1 MGKILMPIARS
12 KQIILSQT
20 SYYHCMSR
28 CVRRA
33 FLCGYDKLTGS
44 NFEHRREWFEKRLK
58 KLSSAFSID
67 VCAYAIMHNHNH
79 LVLYV
84 DTERSKT
91 WSDIEVI
98 QRWHSI
104 HPNKTITAMYL
115 DTKQRGT
122 LSPIQLSTVRKI
134 AKIYRERLTSISYF
148 MKALNQYIALKAN
161 REDHCSGRFWESRFK
176 SQALLD
182 DRAILSCMIYV
193 DLNPIRAGIATT
205 LENSHFTSIKK
216 RLKSIKLGK
225 QPSELRCLKTQFE
238 SSANSINIELSY
250 YIELIRQTAT
260 RLKNNRQVNSPDM
273 KIESNLLRQLG
284 IEEKNWLILSSHIE
298 EEFSYVVGSVV
309 CMEKYKKKVNQKKL
323 KGISTALRLFQ

>member
-1 MGKILMPIARS
+1 MPIARS

-58 KLSSAFSID
+58 KLSAAFSID

-84 DTERSKT
+84 DTERAKT
-91 WSDIEVI
+91 WSNIEVI
-98 QRWHSI
+98 RRWHSV
-104 HPNKTITAMYL
+104 HPNKTITAMYI
-115 DTKQRGT
+115 DPKQRAAM
-122 LSPIQLSTVRKI
+122 SPIQLSTVQKI
-134 AKIYRERLTSISYF
+134 ASIYRERLTNISYF
-148 MKALNQYIALKAN
+148 MKALNQYIALRAN
-161 REDHCSGRFWESRFK
+161 REDCCSGRFWESRFK

-182 DRAILSCMIYV
+182 ERAILSCMIYV
-193 DLNPIRAGIATT
+193 DLNPIRAGVATT
-205 LENSHFTSIKK
+205 LENSHYTSIKR
-216 RLKSIKLGK
+216 RLNSIKTGK
-225 QPSELRCLKTQFE
+225 QPSELRCLKTSFN
-238 SSANSINIELSY
+238 SNINSINIELSC
-250 YIELIRQTAT
+250 YIEILYQTAA
-260 RLKNNRQVNSPDM
+260 RLKNNQQKATSNM
-273 KIESNLLRQLG
+273 KIKSKLLRQFG
-284 IEEKNWLILSSHIE
+284 IQEKNWLILTSQIE

-323 KGISTALRLFQ
+323 KGISAALRLFQ